1 MFLDADAGI
10 TGVNFAVAD
19 SGGVVVVTNEGNGRF
34 SSTAPR
40 VHIALMGLERI
51 VPDWPS
57 ASLVLESLARSA
69 TGQRLSVYTNVITGP
84 RRTDDPDGRRRSMG
98 HRRQR
103 PHRGPLG

>member
-1 MFLDADAGI
+1 P
-10 TGVNFAVAD
+10 
-19 SGGVVVVTNEGNGRF
+19 SR
-34 SSTAPR
+34 APPSPYTTLFRSR

-84 RRTDDPDGRRRSMG
+84 RRADDPDGPEEVHVVIVDNGRTARSEE
-98 HRRQR
+98 HTSELQSREN
-103 PHRGPLG
+103 L